1 MNRQRN
7 TITLILIGILVALAL
22 YIALPLNQPS
32 SLVRSRTNDPNAGST
47 PLDLRLGLDLRGG
60 TQVLLQADLAEGQV
74 LADGAMETAKQII
87 DNRVNGLGV
96 AEANVQQQGADRVIV
111 ELPGINNP
119 DQAIETVRSTG
130 QLEFV
135 DPGGAQLGQG
145 MIINTTHKPTAVAD
159 ALSGAT
165 GASVTSQQTPYP
177 DLVFNTAMTGDVLKS
192 AIAYQDELGQWQI
205 SFETTSDGA
214 DKFLAYTSSHIGQ
227 PMAIVLDGLVLSAP
241 TIQGQIST
249 QGQITGQF
257 SKDEAE
263 SLAVQMR
270 YGALPVPLKVVD
282 VRTIGA
288 SLGQDSVARSLRAGL
303 LGLIAVFL
311 FVLILYRS
319 AGVVAAGALLC
330 YIILTVAVYKL
341 IPVTLTLPGM
351 AGFFLSVGMAI
362 DANILIFERM
372 KDELRNGRNARMAIE
387 SGFTR
392 AFPAILDSNLSTLI
406 SSAVLFWFGSTFGAS
421 PVRGF
426 AINLAIGVALSLFS
440 SVFITRTI
448 MRALPAEFVT
458 SSFMKRL
465 AKQRQLPR
473 QQQPA

>member
-1 MNRQRN
+1 M
-7 TITLILIGILVALAL
+7 TPGSPV
-22 YIALPLNQPS
+22 QP
-32 SLVRSRTNDPNAGST
+32 
-47 PLDLRLGLDLRGG
+47 LRLAITGMSCAGCVAAVETALRG
-60 TQVLLQADLAEGQV
+60 VP
-74 LADGAMETAKQII
+74 
-87 DNRVNGLGV
+87 GV
-96 AEANVQQQGADRVIV
+96 AEANVQRQGVDRVIV

-135 DPGGAQLGQG
+135 SPGNSQLSQG

-159 ALSGAT
+159 ALAGENST
-165 GASVTSQQTPYP
+165 LEASQITPYP
-177 DLVFNTAMTGDVLKS
+177 DQIFETAMTGDVLKS
-192 AIAYQDELGQWQI
+192 AIAYQDQLGQWQI
-205 SFETTSDGA
+205 SFETTPDGA
-214 DKFLAYTSSHIGQ
+214 DQFLAYTSANIGQ

-257 SKDEAE
+257 TQEEAE

-288 SLGQDSVARSLRAGL
+288 SLGQDSVARSMRAGV

-311 FVLILYRS
+311 FLLILYQS
-319 AGVVAAGALLC
+319 AGVVAAIALLC
-330 YIILTVAVYKL
+330 YIILTLAVYKL
-341 IPVTLTLPGM
+341 IPVTLTLPGI
-351 AGFFLSVGMAI
+351 AGFFLSVGMAV

-372 KDELRNGRNARMAIE
+372 KDELRNGRNSRMAIE

-426 AINLAIGVALSLFS
+426 AINLAIGVGLSLFS

-448 MRALPAEFVT
+448 MRALPADFVT

-465 AKQRQLPR
+465 NKQRHQPQ